1 MDTSSVEEGRAFP
14 ETPGMPVA
22 PRKAPGSGFG
32 LEEPL
37 DETRAAIIASLHRF
51 CADEFRPRGIALDRL
66 TPEEVVAPGSD
77 YWIALQRYGGLGFSR
92 AALSDLPPSDAVDLQ
107 AMISEELGWG
117 DAGLAVALGAGSLG
131 HTMAARWGRE
141 DLVEAFPQT
150 MLGCWGITEPA
161 AGSDMLDWDG
171 LAAHP
176 APKWNRPSVI
186 AKQAGDKIVLNGQK
200 AAWVSNGVTAQYCTL
215 FATFDRGRG
224 REGINI
230 YVPLDLPGVGR
241 GKPLDKMGQRSLP
254 QGEIYFDNVEVPVR
268 FVAAGPERYSD
279 AVYDTLCEANA
290 GMGACFVGV
299 ARAAYELALGYAHE
313 RRQGGAP
320 LIAHQ
325 SVRTRLLH
333 MFRKIEAARALSRRV
348 LRFNAL
354 SGQRALAGSIS
365 SKITAT
371 QTAFEVASDALQMFG
386 GNGLTKQYPLE
397 KLLRDARASMI
408 EDGCN
413 EMLAIKGGGLLADP
427 DKLGA

>member
-1 MDTSSVEEGRAFP
+1 VNTHSVQGGGAFP
-14 ETPGMPVA
+14 ETPGLPRA
-22 PRKAPGSGFG
+22 PRRSPASAFG
-32 LEEPL
+32 LEEPM
-37 DETRAAIIASLHRF
+37 DETKSAIVDAVHRF
-51 CADEFRPRGIALDRL
+51 AAEELRPRGIALDAK
-66 TPEEVVAPGSD
+66 TPEETIQPGSD
-77 YWIALQRYGGLGFSR
+77 YWIALQRFGALGFNRS
-92 AALSDLPPSDAVDLQ
+92 AMAGLPPSDAVDLQ
-107 AMISEELGWG
+107 AMVYEELAWG
-117 DAGLAVALGAGSLG
+117 DAGLAIAIGSGGLGRG
-131 HTMAARWGRE
+131 MATRWGRQ
-141 DLVEAFPQT
+141 DLLEAFPET

-176 APKWNRPSVI
+176 RPTWNRPSLI
-186 AKQAGDKIVLNGQK
+186 AKQVGDKIVLNGQK
-200 AAWVSNGVTAQYCTL
+200 SAWVSNGVTAHYCAL
-215 FATFDRGRG
+215 FTCFDRGRG

-241 GKPLDKMGQRSLP
+241 GKPLDKLGQRALP
-254 QGEIYFDNVEVPVR
+254 QGEIYFDNVEVPMR
-268 FVAAGPERYSD
+268 FVAAGPERYAD
-279 AVYDTLCEANA
+279 AVHDILCEANA
-290 GMGACFVGV
+290 GMGVCFVGV
-299 ARAAYELALGYAHE
+299 ARAAYELALDYAHE

-325 SVRTRLLH
+325 SVRQRLLH
-333 MFRKIEAARALSRRV
+333 MFRKIEAARALARRV
-348 LRFNAL
+348 MRFNEL
-354 SGQRALAGSIS
+354 SGQRALVGSIS

-371 QTAFEVASDALQMFG
+371 QTAFEVASDALQLFG